1 MKPFLKRTLWSLAV
15 IAGVAAVAAPKLIPW
30 LKTVRTQAAPGA
42 TPVPRSTTKGGGGGA
57 LRVTTVTLEPQG
69 LAETIVATGTLRAEE
84 GIELQAE
91 VSGKVTAINF
101 NEGSRVRK
109 GDLLLKINDADLRAT
124 LARATFRKQ
133 LAELKER
140 RLASLLRD
148 GGAKQEDY
156 DTAMNEVHVQQAE
169 MALVEAQIAKTE
181 IRAPFDGV
189 IGLRF
194 VSEGSFILATSN
206 ATTRIATLQAV
217 DNLKVDFSVP
227 EKYAGRIRVGSPV
240 RFTVAGGDH
249 EFTGEIYALEPRID
263 IATRTVLIRALCPNP
278 QGRLL
283 PGAFANVEFTLAT
296 LEDALLV
303 PSIAVIPGLSEKNV
317 YIVVDGKAVRRP
329 VQTGTRTET
338 SVHVLS
344 GLKVGDRVITSGIQQ
359 LRAGLAVSVAAPAD
373 RSGSGAPSTGEPRVR
388 REKSTPSQ

>member
-1 MKPFLKRTLWSLAV
+1 MKLALKRTLWSLVVVA
-15 IAGVAAVAAPKLIPW
+15 ALAAVAAPKLLPW
-30 LKTVRTQAAPGA
+30 LKSARTQTVAGATAAPRSA
-42 TPVPRSTTKGGGGGA
+42 TKGGGGA

-91 VSGKVTAINF
+91 VSGKVIAINF
-101 NEGSRVRK
+101 SEGSRVRK

-133 LAELKER
+133 LAELKEK
-140 RLASLLRD
+140 RLALLLRD

-296 LEDALLV
+296 LENALLV

-344 GLKVGDRVITSGIQQ
+344 GLKAGDRVITSGIQQ
-359 LRAGLAVSVAAPAD
+359 LRAGLAVSVASPAD
-373 RSGSGAPSTGEPRVR
+373 RVSPGAPSAADPKVR